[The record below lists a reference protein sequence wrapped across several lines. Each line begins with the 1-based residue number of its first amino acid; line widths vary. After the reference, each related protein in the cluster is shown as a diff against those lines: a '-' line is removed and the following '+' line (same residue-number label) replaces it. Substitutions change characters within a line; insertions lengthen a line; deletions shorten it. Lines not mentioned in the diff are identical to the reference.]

1 MCPPSFSLSFW
12 WKWECNYNLLNI
24 NCANIRIDANRK
36 KEFEEFCEAV
46 GLTMTAAFNI
56 FIQRTLRDYRI
67 PFDIGAEMPNAETK
81 EAIKEVQRMKSDPVR
96 GKTYTDV
103 DTMMKDIL
111 G

>member
-1 MCPPSFSLSFW
+1 MEEAKNIFS
-12 WKWECNYNLLNI
+12 NYETIISTL
-24 NCANIRIDANRK
+24 NRK

>member
-1 MCPPSFSLSFW
+1 MAQT
-12 WKWECNYNLLNI
+12 NI
-24 NCANIRIDANRK
+24 NIRIDANRK

-67 PFDIGAEMPNAETK
+67 PFDIGVEMPNAETK

>member
-1 MCPPSFSLSFW
+1 MAQT
-12 WKWECNYNLLNI
+12 NI
-24 NCANIRIDANRK
+24 NIRIDANRK

-81 EAIKEVQRMKSDPVR
+81 AIKEVQRMKSDPVR

>member
-1 MCPPSFSLSFW
+1 MV
-12 WKWECNYNLLNI
+12 EMAQTNI
-24 NCANIRIDANRK
+24 NIRIDANRK

>member
-1 MCPPSFSLSFW
+1 MAQT
-12 WKWECNYNLLNI
+12 NI
-24 NCANIRIDANRK
+24 NIRIDANRK

-67 PFDIGAEMPNAETK
+67 PFDIGAKMPNAETK

>member
-1 MCPPSFSLSFW
+1 MAQT
-12 WKWECNYNLLNI
+12 NI
-24 NCANIRIDANRK
+24 NIRIDANRK

-56 FIQRTLRDYRI
+56 FIQRTLRDYLI

>member
-1 MCPPSFSLSFW
+1 MAQT
-12 WKWECNYNLLNI
+12 NI
-24 NCANIRIDANRK
+24 NIRIDANRK

-81 EAIKEVQRMKSDPVR
+81 EAIKEVQRMYGNIKS
-96 GKTYTDV
+96 Y
-103 DTMMKDIL
+103 I
-111 G
+111 